1 MNGPKLLKK
10 RKWYESNRIIRGIM
24 IILGCIF
31 IAASIPKILHPG
43 EFAEIV
49 FNYQILPGR
58 LINLFAI
65 VLPWLE
71 FVTGIMLVF
80 GIWAKGA
87 VIIVNL
93 LLLTFVTVMAYDL
106 TRGLDVSCGCFS
118 TNINA
123 GPANFLY
130 LVRDIV
136 FSIMGIFLFFN
147 VIIKRN
153 SDK

>member
-1 MNGPKLLKK
+1 MSRSKLLKK
-10 RKWYESNRIIRGIM
+10 RKWYQSDGIIRGVM

-43 EFAEIV
+43 KFAEIV
-49 FNYQILPGR
+49 FNYQVLPGR

-71 FVTGIMLVF
+71 FLTGIMLVF
-80 GIWAKGA
+80 CIWAEGA

-93 LLLTFVTVMAYDL
+93 LLMSFVTVMAYDL

-130 LVRDIV
+130 LVRDTV
-136 FSIMGIFLFFN
+136 FLLMGIFLFFN
-147 VIIKRN
+147 VVIKSN
-153 SDK
+153 SGK

>member
-1 MNGPKLLKK
+1 MNEPKLLKK
-10 RKWYESNRIIRGIM
+10 RKWYLSSGVIRGVM
-24 IILGCIF
+24 IILGGIF

-71 FVTGIMLVF
+71 FVTGIMLMF
-80 GIWAKGA
+80 RIWSEGA

-93 LLLTFVTVMAYDL
+93 LLLIFVTVMAYDL
-106 TRGLDVSCGCFS
+106 TRGLDISCGCFS

-130 LVRDIV
+130 LIRDIV
-136 FSIMGIFLFFN
+136 FSLMGIFLFFN
-147 VIIKRN
+147 VVIKRN
-153 SDK
+153 SGK